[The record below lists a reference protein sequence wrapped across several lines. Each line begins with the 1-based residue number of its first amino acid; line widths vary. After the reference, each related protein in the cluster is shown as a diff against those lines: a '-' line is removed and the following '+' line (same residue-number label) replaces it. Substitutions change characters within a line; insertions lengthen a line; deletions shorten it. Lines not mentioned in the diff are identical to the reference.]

1 MIEFKRGILLL
12 TLVCAAF
19 PYKTGALAQTG
30 SKDRC
35 AAIIAG
41 DEGGSG
47 EYRPM
52 LSFRPRGHEPA
63 RKLAVDMTML
73 LSRQQPGDGTNE
85 KFKLPIEIGDY
96 AVNNAPFLRL
106 IPQGGVEAY
115 VRIPGDK
122 SNEGI
127 DCVIPAAKLL
137 EADFVS
143 RWAYAAARLEAE
155 QGDTLDF
162 TVRSKLSY
170 LDRAAADRP
179 GSAPNGGVPCQST
192 NIHTHGMLVKPT
204 QGSVSTPFGDY
215 VLTVTGPEVE
225 RGNPDECGGEVHRG
239 HGSVAYDMHYRIA
252 IPGKPNDPGN
262 ADPTV
267 SGKHPSGLYWFHPH
281 PHGYSAQQLR
291 GGTTGILTVGDM
303 KDYAPDAEAVE
314 RAGMVRFM
322 LLKDLQLANVKP
334 GTLPNAKK
342 TADFSYD
349 YHASLDSGD
358 DYCGPKDSPAYFLA
372 GYCNMQT
379 GAGSVDASK
388 VWMFTVNGIRYP
400 TIRAEPKAGAPLVEV
415 WRIANASSNASYRLR
430 IISNKNPA
438 AVSPSRH
445 EGACR
450 NGPDDP
456 LLMFQVL
463 SKDGVSIAA
472 DAKNAGCIDEIL
484 LMPAARIE
492 IKIGA
497 SAAGGE
503 YDLVTEGYDS
513 GGDHWPRMQ
522 LAHIVWGGTAS
533 LSSQA
538 APAAQTSDAWSVTGT
553 PPSIS
558 SPEQRERLLSA
569 PLAKRV
575 GGTPVEKF
583 SNPCVW
589 ANDWERA
596 ILLVKKV
603 ADSNE
608 EFGIIS
614 GVRPGA
620 ETMTQLSGSEQPSER
635 AVFRNQDEKR
645 LYRLGDFAALFAGSY
660 SPSFGRPMDFGY
672 VCAHLHLDQET
683 WVVENWTDEDHNFHI
698 HQSKFSALPAPAKQ
712 LAPTAY
718 FNFPGCT
725 NSAAPDGCGN
735 DEVGEIRRFYLAAGA
750 SNYHGANIYNDTV
763 PVPRGINLGKDAKG
777 PFGCNMAP
785 GARGSLYDRNATG
798 TDLLCNPGRISI
810 SIKFTRLEQVGDYVF
825 HCHILEHEDK
835 GMMALLHVDRASAQ
849 AQVEVLPRTKPHSH
863 KPLIWGKN
871 RRCSAEVP
879 RLLRFSPQ

>member
-1 MIEFKRGILLL
+1 MKSAIGFKCGVFLL
-12 TLVCAAF
+12 TLVCAPL
-19 PYKTGALAQTG
+19 PYKTDALAQTS

-35 AAIIAG
+35 AAVIAG

-52 LSFRPRGHEPA
+52 LSFRLRGHELP

-73 LSRQQPGDGTNE
+73 LSRQQSGDGTNE

-96 AVNNAPFLRL
+96 AVYNAPFLRL

-122 SNEGI
+122 LTEGV
-127 DCVIPAAKLL
+127 DCVIPVSKFQDA
-137 EADFVS
+137 EFVS
-143 RWAYAAARLEAE
+143 RWGYAAARLEAE

-170 LDRAAADRP
+170 LDRAVANRP
-179 GSAPNGGVPCQST
+179 GPAPNGGVPCQST

-204 QGSVSTPFGDY
+204 QGSASTPFGDY
-215 VLTVTGPEVE
+215 VLTVTGPEAE
-225 RGNPDECGGEVHRG
+225 RGKPDECGADVHRG

-252 IPGKPNDPGN
+252 IPGRPNDPGN

-291 GGTTGILTVGDM
+291 GGTTGLLTVGDM
-303 KDYAPDAEAVE
+303 RNYAPDAEAVE
-314 RAGMVRFM
+314 RAGLARFM
-322 LLKDLQLANVKP
+322 LLKDLQLVNVRP
-334 GTLPNAKK
+334 STSQNAKK

-358 DYCGPKDSPAYFLA
+358 YCGPKDRPDYFLA
-372 GYCNMQT
+372 GYCNMQV
-379 GAGSVDASK
+379 GIGSVDESK

-400 TIRAEPKAGAPLVEV
+400 TIRAEPKGGVPLVEV

-430 IISNKNPA
+430 IVSNKNPA
-438 AVSPSRH
+438 AVPASRH
-445 EGACR
+445 EGACQ
-450 NGPDDP
+450 NGPDDRS
-456 LLMFQVL
+456 LMFQVL

-484 LMPAARIE
+484 LMPAARVE
-492 IKIGA
+492 IKI
-497 SAAGGE
+497 SAPVTGGE
-503 YDLVTEGYDS
+503 YDLVTEGYGS

-522 LAHIVWGGTAS
+522 LAHIVWRGTAS
-533 LSSQA
+533 LSPQA
-538 APAAQTSDAWSVTGT
+538 APAAQKSDAWSVTGS

-569 PLAKRV
+569 PLVKRV
-575 GGTPVEKF
+575 GGTPVDKF

-596 ILLVKKV
+596 ILLVKKQ
-603 ADSNE
+603 AGSSNE

-620 ETMTQLSGSEQPSER
+620 ETMAPLPGPEQPSER
-635 AVFRNQDEKR
+635 AVFRNQDQKR
-645 LYRLGDFAALFAGSY
+645 LYRLGDFAPLFALSLPY
-660 SPSFGRPMDFGY
+660 SPSFGSPMDFGY
-672 VCAHLHLDQET
+672 VCAHLHPEPET

-698 HQSKFSALPAPAKQ
+698 HQSKFSALPAPPK

-725 NSAAPDGCGN
+725 KPDAPDGCGN
-735 DEVGEIRRFYLAAGA
+735 EEVGEIRRFYLAARA

-763 PVPRGINLGKDAKG
+763 PVPRGINLGMDANG

-785 GARGSLYDRNATG
+785 GARGSLSDRNATG
-798 TDLLCNPGRISI
+798 ADLLCNPGRIAI

-835 GMMALLHVDRASAQ
+835 GMMALLHVDRASEQ
-849 AQVEVLPRTKPHSH
+849 AQGEMPLRTTPHSH
-863 KPLIWGKN
+863 MH
-871 RRCSAEVP
+871 
-879 RLLRFSPQ
+879 